1 MNMKRF
7 VVIGLCLFFILH
19 PEIWSQKNSDS
30 GSRKLQIAFN
40 AISKLYVDETNDSIM
55 VEDAINGILNNLD
68 PHSQYMDA
76 EAAKERMEPLNGNF
90 DGIGIQYN
98 MLTDTLYVIQVIPG
112 GPSEKV
118 GLMPGDK
125 IIMVDDSLIAG
136 VKIKTLTVMKL
147 LRGPKG
153 TVVRVKVMRNNK
165 PDLIEFKIT
174 RDKIPVYSLDAAY
187 MLDEKTGYIKLNR
200 FAASSPEEFKNAMG
214 KLKKEGMKQLILDL
228 QGNGGGYLNSAEDL
242 ADQFLDKNQLI
253 VYTQGRKTGRRDY
266 TAGRKGIFEKGK
278 MVVLVDEASA
288 SASEILTGALQDW
301 DRAVV
306 VGRRTF
312 GKGLVQMPLPMPDG
326 SMITL
331 TVSRYYTPTGRC
343 IQKPYQKGNAEEYE
357 HDLINRYNR
366 GELLSADSIHFPDS
380 LKYSTL
386 VSGRTVYGGGGIMPD
401 VFIPLD
407 TTRLTDYHR
416 ELLAAGCINRV
427 AMNYLDK
434 NREKLTSLYDKKHF
448 SKYKSEFYVED
459 DTMDE
464 LVELGKNDSIPFNEE
479 EFRRSEQLMR
489 LQIKALIARDLFD
502 MSEYY
507 QVINDINDS
516 LIEALSIIN
525 DEKRYQ
531 SILKN

>member
-136 VKIKTLTVMKL
+136 VKIKTSTVMKL

-214 KLKKEGMKQLILDL
+214 KLKK
-228 QGNGGGYLNSAEDL
+228 
-242 ADQFLDKNQLI
+242 
-253 VYTQGRKTGRRDY
+253 
-266 TAGRKGIFEKGK
+266 
-278 MVVLVDEASA
+278 
-288 SASEILTGALQDW
+288 
-301 DRAVV
+301 
-306 VGRRTF
+306 
-312 GKGLVQMPLPMPDG
+312 
-326 SMITL
+326 
-331 TVSRYYTPTGRC
+331 YY
-343 IQKPYQKGNAEEYE
+343 
-357 HDLINRYNR
+357 LINQMI
-366 GELLSADSIHFPDS
+366 GEL
-380 LKYSTL
+380 YS
-386 VSGRTVYGGGGIMPD
+386 
-401 VFIPLD
+401 
-407 TTRLTDYHR
+407 
-416 ELLAAGCINRV
+416 
-427 AMNYLDK
+427 
-434 NREKLTSLYDKKHF
+434 KKHQGF
-448 SKYKSEFYVED
+448 
-459 DTMDE
+459 
-464 LVELGKNDSIPFNEE
+464 
-479 EFRRSEQLMR
+479 
-489 LQIKALIARDLFD
+489 
-502 MSEYY
+502 
-507 QVINDINDS
+507 
-516 LIEALSIIN
+516 
-525 DEKRYQ
+525 
-531 SILKN
+531 